1 MSLSFAQIEFKTA
14 AEKLAMTQE
23 ELALYS
29 AKQEETQKKN
39 WEAVEAYQK
48 EVASK
53 QEEGSKKAA
62 ELETALKEQSKI
74 ITSLKEKGNNSLANA
89 LEKKTASIKK
99 AIEEISQKGKASF
112 SLEQKAITSASVVD
126 GTDQYFYG
134 LDGIGKQPVR
144 MLVMENLFS
153 SVNVGPN
160 SGGTIR
166 YTDQD
171 VLTRGA
177 NNVANCSVFPASDI
191 TWKTTTDTIKK
202 IADSIPVCKDAMED
216 FGFIESEVNTFIL
229 ENLRLKLDQQLLLGT
244 GTANNQLN
252 SVDFYAQ
259 TWGVGVG
266 SPIEGMAAS
275 IPFPTTYDV
284 LASAIC
290 QIVNSGQANRGYY
303 NPNAIVMNPTDVCQ
317 MKLEK
322 DADGNYLL
330 PLYFSADGMSI
341 DGVPVYATPLV
352 PQNSAYVF
360 DSSKGTIYTERE
372 IQIEMADEHGTDFL
386 EDFIRIKGSM
396 RKQLIVRTVNT
407 NAFLKIEDI
416 AAAKTALA
424 KP

>member
-1 MSLSFAQIEFKTA
+1 MSLTFAQIEFKSA

-23 ELALYS
+23 ELAAYS

-53 QEEGSKKAA
+53 QEENSKKSA
-62 ELETALKEQSKI
+62 ELETALKEQSKV
-74 ITSLKEKGNNSLANA
+74 ITTLKEKGNNSLANA
-89 LEKKTASIKK
+89 LEKKTASIKT
-99 AIEEISQKGKASF
+99 AIEEIAQKGKASF
-112 SLEQKAITSASVVD
+112 SLEQKAVTSASVVD

-134 LDGIGKQPVR
+134 LDGVGKQPVR
-144 MLVMENLFS
+144 QLVMETLFS

-171 VLTRGA
+171 GLTRGA
-177 NNVANCSVFPASDI
+177 NNVANCSLFPASDI
-191 TWKTTTDTIKK
+191 IWKTTTDSVKK

-229 ENLRLKLDQQLLLGT
+229 ENLRLKLDQQLLLGV
-244 GTANNQLN
+244 GSGLELN
-252 SVDFYAQ
+252 SVDSYAQ

-360 DSSKGTIYTERE
+360 DSTKGTIYTERE

>member
-1 MSLSFAQIEFKTA
+1 
-14 AEKLAMTQE
+14 
-23 ELALYS
+23 
-29 AKQEETQKKN
+29 
-39 WEAVEAYQK
+39 
-48 EVASK
+48 
-53 QEEGSKKAA
+53 
-62 ELETALKEQSKI
+62 
-74 ITSLKEKGNNSLANA
+74 LANA
-89 LEKKTASIKK
+89 LEKKTASIKT
-99 AIEEISQKGKASF
+99 AIEEIAQKGKASF
-112 SLEQKAITSASVVD
+112 SLEQKTITSASVVD

-144 MLVMENLFS
+144 QLVMESLFS
-153 SVNVGPN
+153 SVNIGPN

-177 NNVANCSVFPASDI
+177 NNVANCSLFPASD
-191 TWKTTTDTIKK
+191 IKK

-229 ENLRLKLDQQLLLGT
+229 ENLRLKLDQQLLLGVGT
-244 GTANNQLN
+244 GLELN
-252 SVDFYAQ
+252 SVDSYAQ
-259 TWGVGVG
+259 TWSVAAL

-290 QIVNSGQANRGYY
+290 QIVNSGQANRAYY

-341 DGVPVYATPLV
+341 DGVPVFASPLV

>member
-1 MSLSFAQIEFKTA
+1 
-14 AEKLAMTQE
+14 
-23 ELALYS
+23 
-29 AKQEETQKKN
+29 
-39 WEAVEAYQK
+39 
-48 EVASK
+48 
-53 QEEGSKKAA
+53 
-62 ELETALKEQSKI
+62 
-74 ITSLKEKGNNSLANA
+74 
-89 LEKKTASIKK
+89 
-99 AIEEISQKGKASF
+99 
-112 SLEQKAITSASVVD
+112 
-126 GTDQYFYG
+126 
-134 LDGIGKQPVR
+134 
-144 MLVMENLFS
+144 MESLFS

-177 NNVANCSVFPASDI
+177 NNVANCSLFPASDI

-229 ENLRLKLDQQLLLGT
+229 ENLRLKLDEQLLLGT
-244 GTANNQLN
+244 GTGLELN
-252 SVDFYAQ
+252 SVDSYAQ
-259 TWGVGVG
+259 TWSVAAG

-284 LASAIC
+284 LASGIC
-290 QIVNSGQANRGYY
+290 QIVNSGQANRAYY

-341 DGVPVYATPLV
+341 DSVPVYATPLV
-352 PQNSAYVF
+352 AQNTAYIF
-360 DSSKGTIYTERE
+360 DSTKGTIYTERE
-372 IQIEMADEHGTDFL
+372 IQIEMADEHGVDFL

-396 RKQLIVRTVNT
+396 RKQLIVRTVNE
-407 NAFLKIEDI
+407 NAFLKIDDI